1 MSFLIDPALLYTHG
15 RSYGQLTRSA
25 PDRKRDAAFGA
36 ATMAV
41 FWGVSVPLYLD
52 QRWTRPIW
60 QACRARSGR
69 DWMLNSGVTRLDWQG
84 AGAAT
89 HMVAAGIFATYP
101 YWLWRGV
108 RAGRRAVSSDSSASG
123 MLARPNPTRTW
134 AGSS

>member
-1 MSFLIDPALLYTHG
+1 
-15 RSYGQLTRSA
+15 
-25 PDRKRDAAFGA
+25 
-36 ATMAV
+36 MAV

-60 QACRARSGR
+60 QECRARSGR
-69 DWMLNSGVTRLDWQG
+69 EWMLNSGVTRLDWQA

-89 HMVAAGIFATYP
+89 HLVAAGIFATYP
-101 YWLWRGV
+101 YWLWHGV
-108 RAGRRAVSSDSSASG
+108 RAGRRDVSSDSSASA

>member
-1 MSFLIDPALLYTHG
+1 
-15 RSYGQLTRSA
+15 
-25 PDRKRDAAFGA
+25 
-36 ATMAV
+36 MAV
-41 FWGVSVPLYLD
+41 FWGVSIPLYLD

-108 RAGRRAVSSDSSASG
+108 RAGRRAVSSNSSASG